1 MAIKNDANRR
11 AVAKYKKENYDQ
23 ILLRV
28 AKGQK
33 NVIQGYARKGGES
46 VNSFIIRAIAEAM
59 EREKRQKVWAK
70 LCFESVVKQMAGG
83 ECAASGAAMK
93 GDWGPPSR
101 LMLGRWLVGCDYGG
115 ES

>member
-33 NVIQGYARKGGES
+33 DVIQGYARKLTLQIQKS
-46 VNSFIIRAIAEAM
+46 LMIRKMYTKMVRIPVLHRDLEV
-59 EREKRQKVWAK
+59 RSPYRSH
-70 LCFESVVKQMAGG
+70 LQMMR
-83 ECAASGAAMK
+83 SQIF
-93 GDWGPPSR
+93 R
-101 LMLGRWLVGCDYGG
+101 
-115 ES
+115 

>member
-33 NVIQGYARKGGES
+33 DVIQGYARKGGES
-46 VNSFIIRAIAEAM
+46 VNSFMNYITYGNKKNKSLLFIHGLAST
-59 EREKRQKVWAK
+59 AK
-70 LCFESVVKQMAGG
+70 LCFESVVKQMAG
-83 ECAASGAAMK
+83 ANAL
-93 GDWGPPSR
+93 R
-101 LMLGRWLVGCDYGG
+101 
-115 ES
+115 